1 MEILQLR
8 YFYETAMAESIAKT
22 AQKYMV
28 PASSVSA
35 SIKRLEQELG
45 VELFVRTSNRIS
57 LSEKGKL
64 LYDVKIQDGEI
75 SYLFTE
81 NYISESNLVI
91 ESNKLD

>member
-1 MEILQLR
+1 MTDILHRNPLPDG
-8 YFYETAMAESIAKT
+8 FYSSDIECPGASYEGASMYKVKLNWEMKAEGEGEK
-22 AQKYMV
+22 
-28 PASSVSA
+28 
-35 SIKRLEQELG
+35 IK
-45 VELFVRTSNRIS
+45 S

>member
-1 MEILQLR
+1 MK
-8 YFYETAMAESIAKT
+8 AEGEGEK
-22 AQKYMV
+22 
-28 PASSVSA
+28 
-35 SIKRLEQELG
+35 IK
-45 VELFVRTSNRIS
+45 S